1 MNTSLRTKGD
11 AFMMNSTEIAK
22 IAGVSRSTVS
32 RVINNYS
39 NVSEETREK
48 VLRVIKEHEYVPHA
62 SARMLAGS
70 QNKVIGLFIID
81 LIHEEVGL
89 KNRITKSPYYL
100 EFTSSVIETA
110 SEMDYL
116 VLVHIIHSV
125 AGYEKIKESFYNKTI
140 SGGIFIGQ
148 NDDDESIKTIIDRG
162 YKVVLLDQ
170 SIRPE
175 DATYNQ
181 CMIVNADNYN
191 GAYCATKYLIDKKH
205 KQIAHITGGT
215 VKFSSKDRIRGY
227 KKALEDA
234 GIEVNKNLIVNS
246 EFVEN
251 AGYEAAKKLFNG
263 NSEFSAILASND
275 KIAFGAIKAIQERG
289 LKVPDDISVIGF
301 DDIESSKYFNPP
313 LTSMKMKLG
322 EMADIAT
329 KSIVASIEGEMKPP
343 INVVPVSLVERESCG
358 ILQ

>member
-1 MNTSLRTKGD
+1 MNASLQTEGD
-11 AFMMNSTEIAK
+11 EFMNSNEIAK
-22 IAGVSRSTVS
+22 LAGVSRSTVS

-39 NVSEETREK
+39 NVPEETREK
-48 VLRVIKEHEYVPHA
+48 VLRVIKEYDYVPHA

-70 QNKVIGLFIID
+70 KNKVIGLFIVD
-81 LIHEEVGL
+81 LINEEDGL

-116 VLVHIIHSV
+116 VLVHIIHTV

-162 YKVVLLDQ
+162 YRVVLVDQ

-181 CMIVNADNYN
+181 CTIVNADNYD
-191 GAYCATKYLIDKKH
+191 GAYRATKYLIDKKH
-205 KQIAHITGGT
+205 EQIAHITGGT

-234 GIEVNKNLIVNS
+234 GIKVNKNLIIDS

-251 AGYEAAKKLFNG
+251 AGYEATKKLFK
-263 NSEFSAILASND
+263 SKSKFSAIFASND
-275 KIAFGAIKAIQERG
+275 KIAFGAIKAIQEEG
-289 LKVPDDISVIGF
+289 LKIPEDISVIGF
-301 DDIESSKYFNPP
+301 DDIESSKYVNPP
-313 LTSMKMKLG
+313 LTSIKMELV
-322 EMADIAT
+322 EMADLAT
-329 KSIVASIEGEMKPP
+329 KSIVASIEKDAKPSVN
-343 INVVPVSLVERESCG
+343 IVPVTLVERESCG
-358 ILQ
+358 MLK